1 MIPCIDS
8 SFELN
13 KSILFHWGTGNV
25 QKIHIRPYPLG
36 KHFNM
41 RARTHKIFGCP
52 ENVDIVLALFAFI
65 EMSYLTKQGIRLQ
78 YWTENFSCRT
88 KIKKSRFFAS
98 FKSGFL
104 PLMNAIRKRS
114 KRHISHACARLQT

>member
-1 MIPCIDS
+1 MPCIDS

-65 EMSYLTKQGIRLQ
+65 EMSFLTKQGIRLQ
-78 YWTENFSCRT
+78 YWAENLSFLR
-88 KIKKSRFFAS
+88 KILAMFFAS
-98 FKSGFL
+98 FRSGFQ

-114 KRHISHACARLQT
+114 KRHISCMCYRLQT